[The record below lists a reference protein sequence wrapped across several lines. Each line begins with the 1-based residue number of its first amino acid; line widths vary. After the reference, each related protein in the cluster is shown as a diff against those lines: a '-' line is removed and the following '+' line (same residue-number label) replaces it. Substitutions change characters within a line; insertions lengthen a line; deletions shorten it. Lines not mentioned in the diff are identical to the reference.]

1 MPIEMFDPGF
11 IVVILSSMVL
21 GFVVVVVMYHILYY
35 VASLAPSQSMSRSLH
50 VHCYIN
56 RRILLYTCAV
66 LSSRSYLGVNCFKY
80 IVYPHRDTLAVS

>member
-35 VASLAPSQSMSRSLH
+35 VASLAPSQSVSHYSRILH
-50 VHCYIN
+50 VRCYIN
-56 RRILLYTCAV
+56 RSILLYK
-66 LSSRSYLGVNCFKY
+66 L
-80 IVYPHRDTLAVS
+80 RDLV